1 MIDLLASVPERFW
14 PHIEVGMRVVFILAF
29 AAVFVLMTR
38 RVVNRLRAHFVRLSQ
53 TADGTPEIQRRA
65 KTLEGVIQTV
75 LSVIIVAIAI
85 AMSLREMG
93 FDIGPLLAGAGV
105 AGIAVG
111 LGSQHIFK
119 DLLNGFFMLV
129 DDQVR
134 VGETAVIN
142 GTGGVVEHLNLR
154 TTVLRDGEG
163 SLHFFQNGN
172 IGSLANKTRD
182 YSNYL
187 FQIGIAYGSDVDK
200 AMQILRDL
208 GKDLQSSEYG
218 DVILKPFEVW
228 GVDQFGDAG
237 VVIKGALRT
246 RPGKQWGVGREM
258 NRRIKVAFDAAGIE
272 FQGKT
277 TVLQAPVEEAKV
289 PSATGKT

>member
-14 PHIEVGMRVVFILAF
+14 PPIEVGLRVAFILAI

-53 TADGTPEIQRRA
+53 TADGTPEIERRA
-65 KTLEGVIQTV
+65 RTLEGVIQTV
-75 LSVIIVAIAI
+75 LSVIIIAIAI

-142 GTGGVVEHLNLR
+142 GTGGVVE
-154 TTVLRDGEG
+154 
-163 SLHFFQNGN
+163 
-172 IGSLANKTRD
+172 
-182 YSNYL
+182 
-187 FQIGIAYGSDVDK
+187 
-200 AMQILRDL
+200 
-208 GKDLQSSEYG
+208 
-218 DVILKPFEVW
+218 
-228 GVDQFGDAG
+228 
-237 VVIKGALRT
+237 
-246 RPGKQWGVGREM
+246 
-258 NRRIKVAFDAAGIE
+258 
-272 FQGKT
+272 
-277 TVLQAPVEEAKV
+277 
-289 PSATGKT
+289 